1 MMFAFAWE
9 PILAAAITGVLA
21 LIGIVFSVRSQSNK
35 TRKAGL
41 EQHQDQDKKLDQLI
55 QHHKQLDKKIDENK
69 RVAEDGLADLSGQV
83 KGVMSTT
90 ETLFG
95 MIVDLDKKAT
105 KRSNSMTAHRKAMEP
120 QEEPTR

>member
-1 MMFAFAWE
+1 MYAFAWE
-9 PILAAAITGVLA
+9 PVLAAAITGVLA
-21 LIGIVFSVRSQSNK
+21 LVGIVFSVRSQSDK

-41 EQHQDQDKKLDQLI
+41 EQHQDQDRKLDQLL
-55 QHHKQLDKKIDENK
+55 HAHTRLEAKIEENK
-69 RVAEDGLADLSGQV
+69 RVAENGLADLSGQV

-105 KRSNSMTAHRKAMEP
+105 SRGNKVTKTLKSMEDVN
-120 QEEPTR
+120 Q

>member
-1 MMFAFAWE
+1 MWGFAWE
-9 PILAAAITGVLA
+9 PVVTAGITGLFAV
-21 LIGIVFSVRSQSNK
+21 IGIIVTVRSQSTK

-55 QHHKQLDKKIDENK
+55 HSHERMEKKIDANK
-69 RVAEDGLADLSGQV
+69 EVAERGLAELSGQV

-90 ETLFG
+90 DTLFG

-105 KRSNSMTAHRKAMEP
+105 TRGNKVTKTLKGMEDVN
-120 QEEPTR
+120 Q

>member
-1 MMFAFAWE
+1 MWGFAWE
-9 PILAAAITGVLA
+9 PVVTAAITGLFAVL
-21 LIGIVFSVRSQSNK
+21 GIVLSVRSQSDK

-41 EQHQDQDKKLDQLI
+41 EQHQDQDKKLDHLI
-55 QHHKQLDKKIDENK
+55 HAHGRLEQKIDQNK
-69 RVAEDGLADLSGQV
+69 QVAETGLAELSGQV

-105 KRSNSMTAHRKAMEP
+105 SRSNKVTKTPRVME
-120 QEEPTR
+120 EAVNE

>member
-1 MMFAFAWE
+1 VWGFAWE
-9 PILAAAITGVLA
+9 PIVSAAIAGILA
-21 LIGIVFSVRSQSNK
+21 LVGVILTVRSQSDK

-41 EQHQDQDKKLDQLI
+41 AQHQDQDKKLDELLKG
-55 QHHKQLDKKIDENK
+55 HRALDKKIDQNK
-69 RVAEDGLADLSGQV
+69 EIAETGLAELSGQV

-105 KRSNSMTAHRKAMEP
+105 SRGNKVTKTLRVMEDAVN
-120 QEEPTR
+120 E